1 MIKLKKTFEKI
12 HFWLNCARLYS
23 APITILSWLVIF
35 VYAIKDGGNIFNGL
49 LALIGICL
57 VHLATNLIDDYI
69 DYKELSKDKEFIK
82 AGRDHKCDYLRK
94 NLATVKDLKN
104 VIIIMLLIAAAIG
117 GVLFLLSGPTVI
129 IFAIIGLLIAL
140 AYPKFSMNGLGE
152 VLVIIAYGPL
162 LFAGVYYVMTKDFSF
177 NVILLSFACVMFVN
191 SILYAHMLMDFDG
204 DKKANKKTLCLKL
217 KTKQNALNFI
227 IVFFAISYILIGY
240 IAYQTLN
247 NLFLLTYI
255 TIPMV
260 IELYISLN
268 LFNKNPQSLPHNP
281 FWNHPLDNWDK
292 IKNTY
297 NAPFYS
303 RFYMVRNIT
312 TYFMLLACIAIIF
325 G

>member
-117 GVLFLLSGPTVI
+117 GVLFLLSGPAVI

-162 LFAGVYYVMTKDFSF
+162 LFAGVYYVMTKDFAF

-312 TYFMLLACIAIIF
+312 TYFMLLACIAIII